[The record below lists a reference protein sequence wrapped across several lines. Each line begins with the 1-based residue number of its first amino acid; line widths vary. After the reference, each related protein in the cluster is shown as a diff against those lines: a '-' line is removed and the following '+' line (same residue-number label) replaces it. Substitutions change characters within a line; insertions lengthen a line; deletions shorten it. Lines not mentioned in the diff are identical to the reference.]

1 MEVVR
6 RCQLYDQGIDV
17 TISVAA
23 FNVVYDIPHILLT
36 PDNDV
41 TKLFN
46 NGELTWQKVVD
57 VVAHEGAEWNM
68 AGDEIKCLNILPPF
82 HILCLLANSMAILHF
97 SVKKYSVPIPH
108 PLPPGQRR
116 KKVKRPVVDEDD
128 EEEALNMEVEHDE
141 QA

>member
-1 MEVVR
+1 MFKREASSM

-68 AGDEIKCLNILPPF
+68 AGDEIK
-82 HILCLLANSMAILHF
+82 ANSMAILHF